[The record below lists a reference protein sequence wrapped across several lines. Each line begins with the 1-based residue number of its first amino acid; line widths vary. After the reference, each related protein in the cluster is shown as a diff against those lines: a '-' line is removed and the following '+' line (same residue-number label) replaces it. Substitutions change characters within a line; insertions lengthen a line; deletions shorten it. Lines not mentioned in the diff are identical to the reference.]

1 MEAAEAEARKKY
13 PDYPTDSLGVRAF
26 KEKKRREVI
35 EIALEANKQKIT
47 KVVKRISVSALEL
60 AIAYCTLAEELS
72 MEFESRDTLAK
83 EKTALAANLAAQLIV
98 LILSAVQ
105 FSAGK
110 FSTPIG
116 TAPVE
121 QRHRETAEAIEEL
134 MSRGMTREAAIKE
147 LRASSAQYA
156 RGGAVE
162 TKKELTFSLDRLAR
176 NMKIHH
182 RRYDERGSLIK
193 RPRGLEAEKP
203 LAAQVLNIT
212 DSESLRDIE
221 ILVAQGMHRDDAR
234 KALAVYKQAIEELVS
249 RGMTREEAKATLQ
262 VFRDERKRTP
272 NPDTI
277 DSAYGDYYSRRGY

>member
-1 MEAAEAEARKKY
+1 
-13 PDYPTDSLGVRAF
+13 
-26 KEKKRREVI
+26 
-35 EIALEANKQKIT
+35 
-47 KVVKRISVSALEL
+47 
-60 AIAYCTLAEELS
+60 
-72 MEFESRDTLAK
+72 
-83 EKTALAANLAAQLIV
+83 
-98 LILSAVQ
+98 
-105 FSAGK
+105 
-110 FSTPIG
+110 
-116 TAPVE
+116 
-121 QRHRETAEAIEEL
+121 
-134 MSRGMTREAAIKE
+134 
-147 LRASSAQYA
+147 
-156 RGGAVE
+156 
-162 TKKELTFSLDRLAR
+162 
-176 NMKIHH
+176 MKIHH